1 MTLTGIKDFLPF
13 LEFLRDHRIWFRV
26 DSLRDDAVNVEIHLV
41 GVRLEV
47 EFFEDHIE
55 YSVFTG
61 DESVLDD
68 QKQLFDLII
77 ERGTEGSSLSSNTSR
92 FPHSHARV
100 RRGHLHFG
108 ENNRY
113 ADDRERAGHRGIA
126 PCEDWPQERG

>member
-1 MTLTGIKDFLPF
+1 MTEPANLMSQSRQVLLADWDPIGI
-13 LEFLRDHRIWFRV
+13 RDVPQARDEYDGYAATIVRMLAGGA
-26 DSLRDDAVNVEIHLV
+26 SRQSCPRDDASTWRFDLV

-77 ERGTEGSSLSSNTSR
+77 ERGT
-92 FPHSHARV
+92 
-100 RRGHLHFG
+100 
-108 ENNRY
+108 
-113 ADDRERAGHRGIA
+113 
-126 PCEDWPQERG
+126 

>member
-13 LEFLRDHRIWFRV
+13 LEFLRNHRIWFRI
-26 DSLRDDAVNVEIHLV
+26 DSLRDDAINVEIHLV

-77 ERGTEGSSLSSNTSR
+77 ERGT
-92 FPHSHARV
+92 
-100 RRGHLHFG
+100 
-108 ENNRY
+108 
-113 ADDRERAGHRGIA
+113 
-126 PCEDWPQERG
+126 